1 MFIVGFALSVLAS
14 GLPTSTATQDA
25 GESARVAMCRSHY
38 EAVEHE
44 LECADVRALSAQQ
57 CAERARL
64 IEVLRAYRERG
75 EFGLNFEV
83 EGARVPQFVDLDGRR
98 CAVAELLHASGQ
110 QPKIDFVRSTNNRAW
125 ICDLAGDAEFE
136 AWLDRSG
143 LSIEEA
149 ARIQLPGTG
158 TVRSPA
164 PTGSTPGGASSGP
177 ARPREPSPSGP
188 STGGRSSGGA
198 ALPAPAP
205 GSTGGLSRSL
215 PATASA
221 TTGSDEE
228 DQNAWW
234 MWWEYNKLMYLRPN
248 RLEASFIHTGG
259 DAKDLFQDQLASM
272 RSARTPWL
280 IETLEHGDARLRA
293 TTAVT
298 LGRIAGDAAVEPLK
312 KYLHDPSLEVR
323 HRAILSLGATG
334 SPAAQALLL
343 TIARTGKALET
354 GSERISARASSLA
367 IVALGLGRRAGF
379 GPEVDADIV
388 KLVKDSSSSEHD
400 DIAMAAMVYHTLAPG
415 NPLPALA
422 LELATS
428 RSESAAVRCRAV
440 ESMRSVNDPSVLSKL
455 QDLLSGPRLELRRSA
470 ALSLGGAKTALAL
483 PALMTAFETEA
494 EPMTRGFL
502 LIAIGEQGGP
512 KARDFLLK
520 KLTKGDK
527 GSRCWAALGLGIACR
542 NEADEE
548 VRGALRAA
556 TALEKNRDSLGAY
569 WIASGLAQDEQATA
583 AIHTALVDA
592 ANPRMRM
599 YAATALAL
607 IGSNSAHA
615 MLLEGLDAER
625 SPMVRV
631 TIGQALGYLGRPADA
646 PAILEMMGEIRETS
660 LQGLTAVAI
669 GYHGSSEALIGLSEI
684 ARIDD
689 GTSVRRAAAI
699 DGLGMML
706 SRVDPLAFAE
716 VSRGSNYTM
725 SPDWMLDLY
734 QVTL

>member
-1 MFIVGFALSVLAS
+1 MFVACFALSVLSS
-14 GLPTSTATQDA
+14 GLPAPIATQDA
-25 GESARVAMCRSHY
+25 SENARVAMCRSHY

-44 LECADVRALSAQQ
+44 LECADIRALSAQQ

-64 IEVLRAYRERG
+64 IDVLRAYRERG

-83 EGARVPQFVDLDGRR
+83 EGARVPQFVDLEERR
-98 CAVAELLHASGQ
+98 CAVAELLHASGL
-110 QPKIDFVRSTNNRAW
+110 QPKIEFVRRTNNRAW
-125 ICDLAGDAEFE
+125 ICDLAGDPEFE

-143 LSIEEA
+143 LTLEEA
-149 ARIQLPGTG
+149 ARIQLPGT
-158 TVRSPA
+158 VRP
-164 PTGSTPGGASSGP
+164 PEIVPGGGGSGAGP
-177 ARPREPSPSGP
+177 ARPSEPAAPSSP

-198 ALPAPAP
+198 RLPAPEP
-205 GSTGGLSRSL
+205 GSTGGLSKSV
-215 PATASA
+215 PSSAA
-221 TTGSDEE
+221 TTGGAEE
-228 DQNAWW
+228 DAQGSWW
-234 MWWEYNKLMYLRPN
+234 LWWEYNKLMYLRPN
-248 RLEASFIHTGG
+248 RLESSFIHTGG

-280 IETLEHGDARLRA
+280 IETLERGDVRLRA

-298 LGRIAGDAAVEPLK
+298 LGRIAGDDAVEPLK
-312 KYLHDPSLEVR
+312 RYLHDPSLEVR

-334 SPAAQALLL
+334 SPAAQAQLL
-343 TIARTGKALET
+343 TIARTGKDLET
-354 GSERISARASSLA
+354 GSERISARASPLA
-367 IVALGLGRRAGF
+367 IVALGLGRRGGF
-379 GPEVDADIV
+379 GPEVDSEIV
-388 KLVKDSSSSEHD
+388 KLVKNAASSEHD
-400 DIAMAAMVYHTLAPG
+400 DIAIAAMAYHTLAPG
-415 NPLPALA
+415 APLPALA

-428 RSESAAVRCRAV
+428 RNESSAVRCRAV
-440 ESMRSVNDPSVLSKL
+440 ESLRNVSDPSVLSKL

-520 KLTKGDK
+520 KLAKGDK
-527 GSRCWAALGLGIACR
+527 GLRCWAALGLGISSR
-542 NEADEE
+542 NEVDAE
-548 VRGALRAA
+548 VQNALRAA
-556 TALEKNRDSLGAY
+556 AAVEKNRDSLGAY
-569 WIASGLAQDEQATA
+569 WIASGLARDEDATD
-583 AIHTALVDA
+583 AIKTALVDA

-599 YAATALAL
+599 YAATSLAL
-607 IGSNSAHA
+607 IGTDEAHA
-615 MLLEGLDAER
+615 TLLERLSAER

-646 PAILEMMGEIRETS
+646 SAILEMMGDIRETS

-669 GYHGSSEALIGLSEI
+669 GYHGSSEALRGLSEI

-699 DGLGMML
+699 DGLGMLL
-706 SRVDPLAFAE
+706 SRVDPLAFAD
-716 VSRGSNYTM
+716 VSRGSNYTI